1 MTLINFPFQRNHS
14 LFGSVWSSMRRGHA
28 GFHRARSLKVNST
41 QIKVRI
47 RLTVLTIDKVC
58 NTKNYGSLVFVK

>member
-1 MTLINFPFQRNHS
+1 
-14 LFGSVWSSMRRGHA
+14 MRRGHA

-47 RLTVLTIDKVC
+47 HLTVLTVDEVYK
-58 NTKNYGSLVFVK
+58 TKKYGSSMFVK